1 MLTKLPDKDQD
12 ILIFHYLKQMTFKE
26 ISQITNE
33 SENTLK
39 TKALSCSCQDEKL
52 IKDGDQHV
60 S

>member
-1 MLTKLPDKDQD
+1 
-12 ILIFHYLKQMTFKE
+12 MTFKE

-39 TKALSCSCQDEKL
+39 TRHYRALAKMKKL